1 VEALKAW
8 LIEFISNSDS
18 VVGLGVIAGSAM
30 LEYIVPPFPGDTI
43 TLFGAVLITAYGWSF
58 AGVFGAVMV
67 GSVAGSMAAYGLGH
81 RLERRR
87 RARGRQ
93 QRKTILRLIA
103 GFRRH
108 GPVYLVLNRFLPG
121 VRAFFF
127 VAAGMAEMRPLSV
140 LLYSAISSALWNLG
154 LIAIGA
160 AVGANFETLV
170 TWVERYTIT
179 AWIAVSVVIAAMI
192 VRSLLLRGAARR
204 EARRNASDPS

>member
-1 VEALKAW
+1 MEALKAW
-8 LIEFISNSDS
+8 LIEFVSNSDS

-67 GSVAGSMAAYGLGH
+67 GSVAGSMLAYAVGH

-93 QRKTILRLIA
+93 QRKTILRLIT

-127 VAAGMAEMRPLSV
+127 IAAGMAEMRPLPV
-140 LLYSAISSALWNLG
+140 LLYSALSSALWNLG

-170 TWVERYTIT
+170 MWVERYTLM
-179 AWIAVSVVIAAMI
+179 AWIAVTVVVTAMI
-192 VRSLLLRGAARR
+192 VRALLRRRVARR
-204 EARRNASDPS
+204 QARSDVTDAP

>member
-1 VEALKAW
+1 MEALKAW
-8 LIEFISNSDS
+8 LIEFVSNSDS
-18 VVGLGVIAGSAM
+18 VIGLGVIAGSAM
-30 LEYIVPPFPGDTI
+30 LEYIFPPFPGDTI

-67 GSVAGSMAAYGLGH
+67 GSVVGSMLAYTIGH

-87 RARGRQ
+87 RARGRP

-108 GPVYLVLNRFLPG
+108 GAVYLVLNRFLPG

-127 VAAGMAEMRPLSV
+127 VAAGMAEMRPLPV

-170 TWVERYTIT
+170 MWVERYTIM
-179 AWIAVSVVIAAMI
+179 AWIALSVVIAAMI
-192 VRSLLLRGAARR
+192 VRGLLRRRAARR
-204 EARRNASDPS
+204 QASDDTSDAA